1 MKYPSSIDNLI
12 KCFEMYPGIGPK
24 TAERLAFFTITK
36 MDQEKAYKFSDAI
49 KNAIDN
55 INGCSVCGVLTD
67 QNVCEI
73 CLDEERTEKLMIV
86 ENSKDVISF
95 EKLGIFRG
103 KYHVLNGNIS
113 PLNGIGPNDL
123 NINNLERRITN
134 ENIKIVI
141 IALSSTISG
150 EVTALYIKKLLEET
164 DVEVYRIGY
173 GLPVGAD
180 IEYTDEITL
189 TKALEGMKKI

>member
-1 MKYPSSIDNLI
+1 
-12 KCFEMYPGIGPK
+12 
-24 TAERLAFFTITK
+24 

>member
-67 QNVCEI
+67 QNVCDI